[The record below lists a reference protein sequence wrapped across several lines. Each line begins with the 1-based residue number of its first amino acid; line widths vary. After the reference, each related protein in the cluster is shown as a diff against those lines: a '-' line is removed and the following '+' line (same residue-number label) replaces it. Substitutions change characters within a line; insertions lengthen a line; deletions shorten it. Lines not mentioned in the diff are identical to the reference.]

1 MITLTEQ
8 QRRELAANSAGPPR
22 AVDPD
27 TRVEYVLL
35 RADVYDSWRAI
46 VADDTA
52 FTAAET
58 LDRVMAEDDA
68 DDPYLAEL
76 QRKYGGVQE

>member
-1 MITLTEQ
+1 MITLTEE
-8 QRRELAANSAGPPR
+8 QRRELASNGSGPPR

-35 RADVYDSWRAI
+35 RADVYDSWRAM
-46 VADDTA
+46 VADDTV
-52 FTAAET
+52 FTTAKT

-68 DDPYLAEL
+68 ADPYLAEL
-76 QRKYGGVQE
+76 QRKYV